1 MSRRRKVVLAT
12 HLKNMLADKA
22 LVSPRKDGSTVL
34 REKNVMELEV
44 ADIPSDITIINMR
57 RIGSLSGVKEGEW
70 KQVCDYLFL
79 FEEEGEDYAVFVELK
94 KTLNEENEKGM
105 EQLRRSFPF
114 LEYLRSVCEIH
125 HSAESA
131 KLRIIVRYSLV
142 GNQISQRLD
151 KQHVK
156 AGFRLPSK
164 NHKGISV
171 DMLFGERIRFRS
183 LIDE

>member
-1 MSRRRKVVLAT
+1 MLAT
-12 HLKNMLADKA
+12 HLKNILADKT
-22 LVSPRKDGSTVL
+22 LVSPRSDGRTIL
-34 REKNVMELEV
+34 REKDVMELEV
-44 ADIPSDITIINMR
+44 ADIPSNITIINMR
-57 RIGSLSGVKEGEW
+57 RIGGLSGVKHGEW
-70 KQVCDYLFL
+70 KQVCDFLLL

-105 EQLRRSFPF
+105 EQLRRSLPF

-125 HSAESA
+125 HSGESA
-131 KLRIIVRYSLV
+131 KLRIIVRYLLV
-142 GNQISQRLD
+142 GSQINQRLD

-156 AGFRLPSK
+156 AGYRLPSK

-183 LIDE
+183 LMDA

>member
-1 MSRRRKVVLAT
+1 MLAT
-12 HLKNMLADKA
+12 HLKNMLADKT
-22 LVSPRKDGSTVL
+22 LVSPRSDGRTIL
-34 REKNVMELEV
+34 RERNVMELEV

-105 EQLRRSFPF
+105 EQLRRSLPF

-183 LIDE
+183 LIGA